1 KKPVKNAQGLA
12 SLRAAIALLKSER
25 RRKFRVPV
33 QLPVTLSWQDAPEVE
48 GIMLDVSEDGMDVLS
63 AQPLQGSQNVEV
75 EFSLP
80 DLTQLR
86 ARAQVVCANTNGQAG
101 LQSADFPEEERETLC
116 ACRSATS
123 HELPAEPEAVSQCKV
138 TVRS

>member
-1 KKPVKNAQGLA
+1 LDILRALQGL
-12 SLRAAIALLKSER
+12 SGKHVHSV
-25 RRKFRVPV
+25 F
-33 QLPVTLSWQDAPEVE
+33 EVE

-86 ARAQVVCANTNGQAG
+86 ARAQVVWANTNGQAG
-101 LQSADFPEEERETLC
+101 LQFVDFPEEERETLC
-116 ACRSATS
+116 AWLSANS
-123 HELPAEPEAVSQCKV
+123 QELPAEPEP
-138 TVRS
+138 